1 MCVDR
6 LKDQAVNHLHTTTYR
21 VLLVTEFAL
30 TVGMVLPLE
39 GTFMGGLDA
48 VFANGVAVGLQARAN
63 IFVVLDKV
71 DAVEV
76 WRHLG

>member
-6 LKDQAVNHLHTTTYR
+6 LEDQAVNHLHTTTNR

-39 GTFMGGLDA
+39 RAFVGGLDA
-48 VFANGVAVGLQARAN
+48 VFADGVAVGLQARAN
-63 IFVVLDKV
+63 VFVVLDKI
-71 DAVEV
+71 DAV
-76 WRHLG
+76 